1 MTLIKL
7 YDLAAANEQ
16 QRFSPYC
23 WRIHMAL
30 KHKQLP
36 FATIPWR
43 FSEKEVIA
51 FSGQGLVPVLVD
63 GERTI
68 SDSWPI
74 AEYLEQ
80 AYPDQP
86 SLFGS
91 PDGKRHARFIKHWTE
106 SLHPM
111 VSKMIILDIHNEL
124 HEKDKPYFRES
135 REKRFGKTLEE
146 VVADREDTRKK
157 FAVALSPLRLAV
169 AEEPF
174 LCGGKPGFADYIVF
188 GMFQWSRC
196 SSAFPIILAED
207 TIGLW
212 QKRMLELFDG
222 YAASFP
228 TASKRK

>member
-1 MTLIKL
+1 MTKIKL
-7 YDLAAANEQ
+7 YDLTAANEQ

-30 KHKQLP
+30 KHKRLP
-36 FATIPWR
+36 FETVPIR
-43 FSEKEVIA
+43 FTDKEFLE

-63 GERTI
+63 GEQTI
-68 SDSWPI
+68 FDSWRI

-80 AYPDQP
+80 AYPDAP
-86 SLFGS
+86 SLFRS

-111 VSKMIILDIHNEL
+111 VSRMIIRDVYDEI
-124 HEKDKPYFRES
+124 HEKDKSYFRES
-135 REKRFGKTLEE
+135 REQRLGKTLEDAA
-146 VVADREDTRKK
+146 ADREDTRKK
-157 FAVALSPLRLAV
+157 FTAALSPLRLAV

-174 LCGGKPGFADYIVF
+174 LCGDHPGFADYIVF

-196 SSAFPIILAED
+196 SSPFPIILAED
-207 TIGLW
+207 TLAVW
-212 QKRMLELFDG
+212 QKRMLDLYAG

-228 TASKRK
+228 TAGQGK